1 MLPETAGR
9 LSGAN
14 PSGVCCQCGAFNQWL
29 CIFADEW
36 LGGRI
41 APRRSQ
47 YVLRP
52 GRAGKDPV
60 LPGHV
65 SLETTERYLGCK
77 QRFRNAVNDQIGI
90 EPD

>member
-1 MLPETAGR
+1 VSAG
-9 LSGAN
+9 A
-14 PSGVCCQCGAFNQWL
+14 VNQWL